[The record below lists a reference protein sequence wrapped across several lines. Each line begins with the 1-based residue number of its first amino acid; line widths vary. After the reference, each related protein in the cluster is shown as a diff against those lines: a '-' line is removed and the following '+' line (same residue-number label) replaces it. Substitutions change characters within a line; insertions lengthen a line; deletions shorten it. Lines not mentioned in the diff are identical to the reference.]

1 MQAPCWRSVKM
12 IQKHNNSRFLNEE
25 VLNEHHRIYILEP
38 DNISKL
44 NKKVFGIKIRKYR
57 QDANLSLASL
67 ASKCHTDKGN
77 ISYIESNCRFPNES
91 LYLSL
96 IEVLQIP
103 SKEVK
108 DLNQQRL
115 TFLRETKNRRLS
127 DILEL
132 SVIILWMKKNDAT
145 SLALSSLL
153 RSALAKFELNY
164 PSEDLFSKGAYQFHQ
179 DETVTHRLIE
189 QKHIL
194 SFIYHFDKNKL
205 FRTKDS
211 LLTVISLFSKRVVMT
226 QSEHNNLVKNLD
238 TSKWYDDY
246 LKKSKNDAV
255 TLDDLLDNLYAY
267 YEKNGVTLESLK
279 CFGREF
285 DAKFMSDIDQA
296 ALVAALKF

>member
-1 MQAPCWRSVKM
+1 M
-12 IQKHNNSRFLNEE
+12 IQKHNNSRFLDEE

-38 DNISKL
+38 DEISKL
-44 NKKVFGIKIRKYR
+44 NKKEFGIKIRKYR

-103 SKEVK
+103 LIEVQN
-108 DLNQQRL
+108 LNQQRL

-164 PSEDLFSKGAYQFHQ
+164 PSEDLFSKEAHQLHQDETVKFHQ

-205 FRTKDS
+205 FRTKDG

-226 QSEHNNLVKNLD
+226 QSEHINLVKNLD

-285 DAKFMSDIDQA
+285 DAKFMRDIKHA